1 VLILVVRVGYGLID
15 WCFVV
20 GDFGFLVGS
29 IVEVVRIDEL
39 HVGLISAIEE
49 GILFWLSIVY

>member
-1 VLILVVRVGYGLID
+1 
-15 WCFVV
+15 
-20 GDFGFLVGS
+20 
-29 IVEVVRIDEL
+29 VRIDEL